1 MTPCAKR
8 LSDENSRPTTTP
20 GDLRTASP
28 AAFFPSSIVG
38 IDAFV
43 IAKGRRTPR
52 GPRCLDAFLVAL
64 CVCAFSLVFFPQI
77 IQRAAQSFVAAVT
90 RYGSLVDLPGPSRVA
105 EEVCW
110 ALCVFDYKTALCSA
124 PPIGAKSANFK
135 WHLALRCVALRCVA
149 LIWSAV
155 DCAGCAAIR
164 FKCESAVANM
174 NRKMLL
180 IYCDTNIH

>member
-1 MTPCAKR
+1 M
-8 LSDENSRPTTTP
+8 
-20 GDLRTASP
+20 
-28 AAFFPSSIVG
+28 PSLWR
-38 IDAFV
+38 F
-43 IAKGRRTPR
+43 
-52 GPRCLDAFLVAL
+52 
-64 CVCAFSLVFFPQI
+64 VCALSLSLVFFPQI

-105 EEVCW
+105 AEGDWVCVG
-110 ALCVFDYKTALCSA
+110 LCAYLITKRPYAV
-124 PPIGAKSANFK
+124 PRP
-135 WHLALRCVALRCVA
+135 LALNRPISNGTWRCAALRCVA

>member
-1 MTPCAKR
+1 M
-8 LSDENSRPTTTP
+8 LSGLAMKTRDPPRPLGTSAP
-20 GDLRTASP
+20 PPL

-43 IAKGRRTPR
+43 IAKGRRIPR
-52 GPRCLDAFLVAL
+52 GCRCLDALLVAL
-64 CVCAFSLVFFPQI
+64 CVCALSLVFFPQI

-135 WHLALRCVALRCVA
+135 WHLALRCAAVRCVA

-180 IYCDTNIH
+180 IYCDPNIH